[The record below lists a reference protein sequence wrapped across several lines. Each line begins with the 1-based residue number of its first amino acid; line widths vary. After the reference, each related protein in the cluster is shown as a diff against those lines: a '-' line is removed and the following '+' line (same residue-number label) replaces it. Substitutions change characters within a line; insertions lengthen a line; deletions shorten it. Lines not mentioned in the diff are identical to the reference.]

1 MDADRTV
8 ARRKKISVVSPCYNE
23 QDNVRACYEVVRAL
37 FERELPGYER
47 EHIFA
52 DNCSTDGTVAILREL
67 AAGDPAVKI
76 VVNARNFGVFRSTF
90 NALHYA
96 AGDATLLMLPVD
108 LQDPPEL
115 LPQFVRLWE
124 EGFEVVAGQRS
135 NREEGLVMR
144 SMRGLF
150 YRIVNRLAGF
160 EIPEGVGEF
169 QLVDRKVL
177 ANILRYDDHYPY
189 IRGMVA
195 ACGFRRT
202 IVPYVWKA
210 RRRGVSKIRIWE
222 LFDQAFNGMF
232 SFTNVPMRLCTLFGF
247 AIAGLCL
254 VYAVVTLASHVLF
267 PEIAPRGVI
276 SLVIGMFFL
285 FSIQLIFIGLLGEY
299 VTSIH
304 AQVRRG
310 PLVTERERINID

>member
-1 MDADRTV
+1 M
-8 ARRKKISVVSPCYNE
+8 KKISIVSPCYNE
-23 QDNVRACYEVVRAL
+23 QDNVRECHETVRAL
-37 FERELPGYER
+37 FERDLPGYQR

-52 DNCSTDGTVAILREL
+52 DNSSTDGTVAALREI
-67 AAGDPAVKI
+67 AANDPAVKI

-90 NALHYA
+90 NALRYA
-96 AGDATLLMLPVD
+96 SGDATLLMLPVD
-108 LQDPPEL
+108 LQDPPDL
-115 LPQFVRLWE
+115 LPQFVKLWE
-124 EGFEVVAGQRS
+124 QGHEVVAGQRS
-135 NREEGLVMR
+135 NREEGLLMR
-144 SMRGLF
+144 SMRGTF

-177 ANILRYDDHYPY
+177 DAVLRYDDHYPY

-195 ACGFRRT
+195 ACGFKR
-202 IVPYVWKA
+202 IVIPYVWKS
-210 RRRGVSKIRIWE
+210 RKRGVSKIRIWE

-232 SFTNVPMRLCTLFGF
+232 SFTNVPMRLATLFGF
-247 AIAGLCL
+247 ALAGLCL
-254 VYAVVTLASHVLF
+254 LYAVITLAAFLVAPSM
-267 PEIAPRGVI
+267 APRGIV
-276 SLVIGMFFL
+276 SLVLGMFFL

>member
-1 MDADRTV
+1 M
-8 ARRKKISVVSPCYNE
+8 KKISIVSPCYNE
-23 QDNVRACYEVVRAL
+23 QDNVRACHEAVRAL

-52 DNCSTDGTVAILREL
+52 DNCSTDGTVAILREI
-67 AAGDPAVKI
+67 AASDPAVKI

-90 NALHYA
+90 NALQYA
-96 AGDATLLMLPVD
+96 SGDATLLMLPVD

-115 LPQFVRLWE
+115 IPRFVRMWE
-124 EGFEVVAGQRS
+124 EGHEVVAGQRS

-177 ANILRYDDHYPY
+177 DCILKYDDHYPY

-195 ACGFRRT
+195 ACGFKRVV
-202 IVPYVWKA
+202 VPYVWKS
-210 RRRGVSKIRIWE
+210 RKHGVSKIRIWE

-247 AIAGLCL
+247 GIAGLCL
-254 VYAVVTLASHVLF
+254 LYALITLAAYLIAPHL
-267 PEIAPRGVI
+267 APRGVV
-276 SLVIGMFFL
+276 SLVLGVFFL

>member
-1 MDADRTV
+1 MNTDT
-8 ARRKKISVVSPCYNE
+8 RRKKITVVSPCYNE
-23 QDNVRACYEVVRAL
+23 QDNVRVCYETVRAL

-47 EHIFA
+47 EHVFA
-52 DNCSTDGTVAILREL
+52 DNCSTDGTVAILREI
-67 AAGDPAVKI
+67 AANDPAVKI

-90 NALHYA
+90 NALQYSS
-96 AGDATLLMLPVD
+96 GDATLLMMPVD
-108 LQDPPEL
+108 LQDPPDL
-115 LPQFVRLWE
+115 LPEFVKLWE
-124 EGFEVVAGQRS
+124 QGYEVVAGQRS
-135 NREEGLVMR
+135 NREEDFLMR
-144 SMRGLF
+144 TMRGTF

-177 ANILRYDDHYPY
+177 DNILKYDDHYPY

-195 ACGFRRT
+195 ACGFKRVV
-202 IVPYVWKA
+202 IPYVWKA
-210 RRRGVSKIRIWE
+210 RQRGISKIRIWE

-232 SFTNVPMRLCTLFGF
+232 SFTNVPMRLCTLVGF
-247 AIAGLCL
+247 ALAALCL
-254 VYAVVTLASHVLF
+254 LYAAFTLVTYFAAPTF
-267 PEIAPRGVI
+267 APRGI
-276 SLVIGMFFL
+276 MSLVFGMFFL

>member
-1 MDADRTV
+1 M
-8 ARRKKISVVSPCYNE
+8 KKISIVSPCYNE
-23 QDNVRACYEVVRAL
+23 QENVRECYETVRAL
-37 FERELPGYER
+37 FERDLPGYAR
-47 EHIFA
+47 EHVFA
-52 DNCSTDGTVAILREL
+52 DNCSTDATVAVLREI
-67 AAGDPAVKI
+67 ATSDPAVKI

-90 NALHYA
+90 NALRYA
-96 AGDATLLMLPVD
+96 SGDATLLMLPVD
-108 LQDPPEL
+108 LQDPPDL

-124 EGFEVVAGQRS
+124 QGHEVVAGQRS
-135 NREEGLVMR
+135 NREEGFVMR
-144 SMRGLF
+144 SMRGTF

-177 ANILRYDDHYPY
+177 DNILRYDDHYPY

-195 ACGFRRT
+195 ACGFRRVV
-202 IVPYVWKA
+202 IPYVWKS
-210 RRRGVSKIRIWE
+210 RKRGVSKIRIWE

-232 SFTNVPMRLCTLFGF
+232 SFTNVPMRLATMFGF
-247 AIAGLCL
+247 ALAGLSL
-254 VYAVVTLASHVLF
+254 LYAVITLGAYIVAPH
-267 PEIAPRGVI
+267 IAPRGVV
-276 SLVIGMFFL
+276 SLVFGMFFL

>member
-1 MDADRTV
+1 MTNDIASS
-8 ARRKKISVVSPCYNE
+8 RRKKISIVSPCYNE
-23 QDNVRACYEVVRAL
+23 QDNVRACYETVRTL
-37 FERELPGYER
+37 FERDLPGYER
-47 EHIFA
+47 EHVFA
-52 DNCSTDGTVAILREL
+52 DNCSTDGTVAILREI
-67 AAGDPAVKI
+67 AASDPAVKI

-90 NALHYA
+90 NALRYA
-96 AGDATLLMLPVD
+96 TGDGTLLMLPVD
-108 LQDPPEL
+108 LQDPPDL

-124 EGFEVVAGQRS
+124 QGYDVVAGQRS
-135 NREEGLVMR
+135 NREEGLIMR
-144 SMRGLF
+144 TMRGTF

-177 ANILRYDDHYPY
+177 DNVLKYDDHYPY

-195 ACGFRRT
+195 ACGFKR
-202 IVPYVWKA
+202 IVIPYVWKS
-210 RRRGVSKIRIWE
+210 RKHGVSKIRIWE

-247 AIAGLCL
+247 ALAACCL
-254 VYAVVTLASHVLF
+254 LYAVVTLGAFV
-267 PEIAPRGVI
+267 IAPAMMPRGLMSV
-276 SLVIGMFFL
+276 VIGMFFL

-310 PLVTERERINID
+310 PLVTERERLNID